1 MLLFWQ
7 RFLLIYQFTNM
18 KPKWLKNR
26 PKWKNSIWLY
36 IRAIRFRKGN
46 PIQTQAILQN
56 FEDKTLIG
64 GLQVAE
70 ELTHTLMAQ
79 ILKDTESAYHFEGF

>member
-1 MLLFWQ
+1 MAVSFCLLVYKYEAKVAKEQ
-7 RFLLIYQFTNM
+7 AEMEKQYLAVY
-18 KPKWLKNR
+18 KD
-26 PKWKNSIWLY
+26 
-36 IRAIRFRKGN
+36 N
-46 PIQTQAILQN
+46 PIQAQAILQN

>member
-1 MLLFWQ
+1 MEKQYLAV
-7 RFLLIYQFTNM
+7 Y
-18 KPKWLKNR
+18 KD
-26 PKWKNSIWLY
+26 
-36 IRAIRFRKGN
+36 N
-46 PIQTQAILQN
+46 PIQAQAILQN

-70 ELTHTLMAQ
+70 ELTHTLMEQ

>member
-1 MLLFWQ
+1 MEKQYLAV
-7 RFLLIYQFTNM
+7 Y
-18 KPKWLKNR
+18 KD
-26 PKWKNSIWLY
+26 
-36 IRAIRFRKGN
+36 N
-46 PIQTQAILQN
+46 PIQAQAILQN

-70 ELTHTLMAQ
+70 ELIHTLMAQ

>member
-1 MLLFWQ
+1 MEKQYLAV
-7 RFLLIYQFTNM
+7 Y
-18 KPKWLKNR
+18 
-26 PKWKNSIWLY
+26 
-36 IRAIRFRKGN
+36 KGN

-56 FEDKTLIG
+56 FGDKTLIG

-79 ILKDTESAYHFEGF
+79 ILKAQILKDTESAYHFEGF

>member
-1 MLLFWQ
+1 MAKEQAEMEKQYLAV
-7 RFLLIYQFTNM
+7 Y
-18 KPKWLKNR
+18 
-26 PKWKNSIWLY
+26 
-36 IRAIRFRKGN
+36 KGN

-56 FEDKTLIG
+56 FEDKMLIG

>member
-1 MLLFWQ
+1 M
-7 RFLLIYQFTNM
+7 Y
-18 KPKWLKNR
+18 KD
-26 PKWKNSIWLY
+26 
-36 IRAIRFRKGN
+36 N
-46 PIQTQAILQN
+46 PIQAQAILQN
-56 FEDKTLIG
+56 FEDKTLTG